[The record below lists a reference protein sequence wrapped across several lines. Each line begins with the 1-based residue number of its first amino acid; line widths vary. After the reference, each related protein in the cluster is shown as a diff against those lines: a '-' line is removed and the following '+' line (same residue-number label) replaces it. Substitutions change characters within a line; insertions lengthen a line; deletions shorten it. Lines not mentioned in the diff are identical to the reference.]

1 MADKKPPMERKVFA
15 LDPVSL
21 AASLTQD
28 VDLTKEEKQTIAGQ
42 NGYLGVIL
50 DELKKSQKEMATGEM
65 RMAFTVDPSL
75 AHGGEN
81 FLYKQKYNLTPN
93 HVIKRIT
100 GPNGDDLVNQILQ
113 ARANHISSFGRPRTS
128 RFSIGFEFEQIHQ
141 SEELSDEKLERQQEE
156 LEKLKE
162 ILWNCGYR
170 GLIEEWSPNMS
181 QFMKMITKDALRFG
195 RFAVEFIPNTDPD
208 VEAKYHSFR
217 AVDAGTIYRLIPQR
231 SNDETKR
238 QQALMELQRLSNV
251 TIDESKYLNDD
262 YKWAQVINGKVHQTF
277 TEEELVVYDVYPSA
291 DVEYN
296 GYPLT
301 PIDQTLNAI
310 TTHIHITLHNRLY
323 FENGRAARGMLVFNS
338 DEMDES
344 TIQKIKLQFYQSI
357 NSVQNSWRMP
367 VFGLGLEDKL
377 TWQPIDNS
385 GRDKEFQFLSDDVAR
400 VILGAFQMSPEELPG
415 YAHLARGSNSQTLS
429 ESDNEYK
436 LTAARDVG
444 LRPLLYDFQD
454 FFNKYVIPRFNVKL
468 SKTWQLVFAG
478 LEQDT
483 PEKES
488 TRLQQDMALHM
499 TYDEV
504 LKSVEKDPIG
514 DKLGGDFPL
523 NQTWQQSVAP
533 YLTVGMIMEN
543 FFGVKGATKDPRYN
557 YIRDPFYFQSQQLLI
572 QKAQAAMQASMMQM
586 QAATGTGQEQGGGEG
601 GGDEGGGDSG
611 GEEESEGGE
620 EGGEEEE
627 GPQGPTGPS
636 RSEPGE
642 DMEKGDKY
650 NSHNFMLL
658 EKSIRHNGSHLTKQI
673 LKRHGQAVSNT
684 MKAFEKDS
692 KTNIATIMKALS
704 DNGSK

>member
-1 MADKKPPMERKVFA
+1 MTDNTSDNSGKKKIERKVFA
-15 LDPVSL
+15 LDPVSFT
-21 AASLTQD
+21 ASQTD
-28 VDLTKEEKQTIAGQ
+28 EVELTKEEKQSISDK

-75 AHGGEN
+75 TRGGEN
-81 FLYKQKYNLTPN
+81 FLYKQKHNLTPN

-128 RFSIGFEFEQIHQ
+128 RFSIGFDWEQIHQ
-141 SEELSDEKLERQQEE
+141 SEEIENKELETQQEE
-156 LEKLKE
+156 LEKMKE
-162 ILWNCGYR
+162 ILWNCGYK
-170 GLIEEWSPNMS
+170 GLIEEWSPNLS

-195 RFAVEFIPNTDPD
+195 QFAVEFIPNTDPD
-208 VEAKYHSFR
+208 AKSKYHSFR
-217 AVDAGTIYRLIPQR
+217 AVDAGTIYRMVPKR
-231 SNDETKR
+231 AGDETKR
-238 QQALMELQRLSNV
+238 QQALQLLQQLSDV
-251 TIDESKYLNDD
+251 KIDESKYKNDE
-262 YKWAQVINGKVHQTF
+262 YKWVQVINGKVHQTF
-277 TEEELVVYDVYPSA
+277 TDEELVVYDVYPCT

-323 FENGRAARGMLVFNS
+323 FENGRAARGMLVINS
-338 DEMDES
+338 DEIDEP
-344 TIQKIKLQFYQSI
+344 TVNKIKLQFYQSI

-454 FFNKYVIPRFNVKL
+454 FFNKYVIPRFNEKI
-468 SKTWQLVFAG
+468 SKKWQMVFAG
-478 LEQDT
+478 LDQDT
-483 PEKES
+483 PEKEA
-488 TRLQQDMALHM
+488 TRLQSDSALHM

-504 LKSVEKDPIG
+504 LKIVEKDPLG
-514 DKLGGDFPL
+514 KALGGDYPL
-523 NQTWQQSVAP
+523 NQVWQQSVAP
-533 YLTVGMIMEN
+533 FLTVGFIMEN
-543 FFGVKGATKDPRYN
+543 FFGIKGATKDPRYN
-557 YIRDPFYFQSQQLLI
+557 YVRDPFYFQAQQLMV
-572 QKAQAAMQASMMQM
+572 QKAQAAMQGQMMQM
-586 QAATGTGQEQGGGEG
+586 QSAMGQGQPDQS
-601 GGDEGGGDSG
+601 GDEEGSDGKDSG
-611 GEEESEGGE
+611 DEKSDSDSEEK
-620 EGGEEEE
+620 
-627 GPQGPTGPS
+627 T
-636 RSEPGE
+636 
-642 DMEKGDKY
+642 EKAEYDTK
-650 NSHNFMLL
+650 NFMLL
-658 EKSIRHNGSHLTKQI
+658 EKSIRTNGSHLTKMI
-673 LKRHGQAVSNT
+673 LKRHSETVDDT
-684 MKAFEKDS
+684 MKKFKKDAEQNL
-692 KTNIATIMKALS
+692 KEIMKTLRS
-704 DNGSK
+704 NNETD

>member
-1 MADKKPPMERKVFA
+1 MAKDKKPMERQVFA
-15 LDPVSL
+15 MDPVSM

-28 VDLTKEEKQTIAGQ
+28 VTLTKEEKATIKDH

-50 DELKKSQKEMATGEM
+50 DELKKSQKDMATGEM

-75 AHGGEN
+75 ARGGEN

-128 RFSIGFEFEQIHQ
+128 RFSLGFEFEQIHQ
-141 SEELSDEKLERQQEE
+141 SDDIQDADLKLQQEE

-162 ILWNCGYR
+162 LLWNCGYK

-195 RFAVEFIPNTDPD
+195 RFAVEFIKNTDVD
-208 VEAKYHSFR
+208 VEGKYHSFR

-231 SNDETKR
+231 GNDETKR
-238 QQALMELQRLSNV
+238 QQALTMLQELSNV
-251 TIDESKYLNDD
+251 KVDESKYLNDD
-262 YKWAQVINGKVHQTF
+262 YKWAQVVNGKVHQTF
-277 TEEELVVYDVYPSA
+277 TDEELVVYDVYPSA

-338 DEMDES
+338 DEMDEA

-454 FFNKYVIPRFNVKL
+454 FFNKYVIPRFNSKI
-468 SKTWQLVFAG
+468 SKTWQFVFAG

-483 PEKES
+483 PEKEA
-488 TRLQQDMALHM
+488 TRLQADSAIHM
-499 TYDEV
+499 TYDEI
-504 LKSVEKDPIG
+504 LKQVEKDPLG
-514 DKLGGDFPL
+514 DALGGKMPL
-523 NQTWQQSVAP
+523 NQMWQQAIAP
-533 YLTVGMIMEN
+533 FMPVGLIMEN
-543 FFGVKGATKDPRYN
+543 FFGVVGASKDPRYN
-557 YIRDPFYFQSQQLLI
+557 YMRDPFFFQSQQLMI
-572 QKAQAAMQASMMQM
+572 QKAQAAMQGQMMQM
-586 QAATGTGQEQGGGEG
+586 QSAQGQGP
-601 GGDEGGGDSG
+601 
-611 GEEESEGGE
+611 ESEGGE
-620 EGGEEEE
+620 DEGDEESDDSEE
-627 GPQGPTGPS
+627 KDDKKS
-636 RSEPGE
+636 DDKE
-642 DMEKGDKY
+642 EKTEKSDQY
-650 NSHNFMLL
+650 NAANYMLL
-658 EKSIRHNGSHLTKQI
+658 EKSIRHNGSNLTKMI
-673 LKRHGQAVSNT
+673 LNRHKKTVDET
-684 MKAFEKDS
+684 MKKFQQDAQDNLK
-692 KTNIATIMKALS
+692 NIMKTLRS
-704 DNGSK
+704 KDGSEG